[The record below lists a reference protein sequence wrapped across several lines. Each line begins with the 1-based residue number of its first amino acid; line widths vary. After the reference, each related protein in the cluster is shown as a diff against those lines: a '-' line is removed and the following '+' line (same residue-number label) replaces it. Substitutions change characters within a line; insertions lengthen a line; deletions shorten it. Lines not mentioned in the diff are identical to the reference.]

1 MRMILRAVDLL
12 VGDGWITNAG
22 AWLLAKNI
30 RKFHASAHLSCA
42 LFQGTTKTEILDRR
56 DFPGDMYSMIEGA
69 MTWVRSK
76 INVRYIITGSVN
88 REERPELPL
97 DAIREAVVNAVAH
110 RRSRETEPAESVR
123 HPPPK
128 YQKPPPGAQDPSGP
142 IMYLSALPTRSPQ
155 PAKGRPHP

>member
-1 MRMILRAVDLL
+1 MRMIPRAVDLL

-110 RRSRETEPAESVR
+110 RGSRETAPAEVGATSAPEV
-123 HPPPK
+123 PK
-128 YQKPPPGAQDPSGP
+128 A
-142 IMYLSALPTRSPQ
+142 AARSPRPIGPDHVPFG
-155 PAKGRPHP
+155 PADSIPSAS